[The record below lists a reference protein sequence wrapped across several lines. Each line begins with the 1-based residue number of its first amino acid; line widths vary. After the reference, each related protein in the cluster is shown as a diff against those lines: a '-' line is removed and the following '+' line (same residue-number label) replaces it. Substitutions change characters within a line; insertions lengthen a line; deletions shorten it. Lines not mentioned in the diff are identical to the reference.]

1 MDPPAPPPPSA
12 ATFDRPEQ
20 ETPSAEIWPI
30 GQDIEGKEEISFER
44 NDNKLNIIKKKWK
57 EQNIIINEIETVEKK
72 VKRLREI
79 SAVTL

>member
-30 GQDIEGKEEISFER
+30 QQDIEGKDLRR
-44 NDNKLNIIKKKWK
+44 NFIWKK
-57 EQNIIINEIETVEKK
+57 
-72 VKRLREI
+72 R
-79 SAVTL
+79 